1 MIEPTIV
8 RISESAFTLN
18 WESVIDP
25 TIHKYVVEADTLIS
39 LNPFP
44 GWIENVPAF
53 HTLTVFFDVRIAQ
66 HYEIDNNYFFLY
78 IKNVLSKEHSL
89 YHTPKPLIT
98 IPVLY
103 HPSVAPDLEW
113 ATNCL
118 QMDIDTLIQIHSNQ
132 IYTVFLIGFMP
143 GFPYMGI
150 LPDALVLPRK
160 NTPATQVPA
169 GTVAIAGKQT
179 GIYPHNSPG
188 GWYGIGQ
195 TPLPL
200 FSNGKSLLQSGDQV
214 KFIPIKE

>member
-8 RISESAFTLN
+8 RISESACTLS

-25 TIHKYVVEADTLIS
+25 TIHAYVVEADALIS

-53 HTLTVFFDVRIAQ
+53 HTLTIFFDVRIAEQ
-66 HYEIDNNYFFLY
+66 HHIDNIYLHQY
-78 IKNVLSKEHSL
+78 IQNVLGEKHSL
-89 YHTPKPLIT
+89 DQIPRPIIA

-113 ATNCL
+113 AASCL
-118 QMDIDTLIQIHSNQ
+118 QMNIDTLIQIHSAQ
-132 IYTVFLIGFMP
+132 TYTVFLIGFMP

-195 TPLPL
+195 TTVPL
-200 FSNGKSLLQSGDQV
+200 FSNGKCLLQSGDQV
-214 KFIPIKE
+214 QFIPINK

>member
-1 MIEPTIV
+1 MEPTII
-8 RISESAFTLN
+8 RISESAFTLS
-18 WESVIDP
+18 WESIIDP
-25 TIHKYVVEADTLIS
+25 AIHAYVVEANALIN

-53 HTLTVFFDVRIAQ
+53 HTLTIFFDVRIAQ
-66 HYEIDNNYFFLY
+66 QHQIDNLYFHQY
-78 IKNVLSKEHSL
+78 IRDVLAKEHSL
-89 YHTPKPLIT
+89 NQTAKPLIT

-103 HPSVAPDLEW
+103 HPSVAPDLEC
-113 ATNCL
+113 AANSL
-118 QMDIDTLIQIHSNQ
+118 QMDIDTLIQIHSSQ

-160 NTPATQVPA
+160 DTPSTQVPA

-195 TPLPL
+195 TAMPM
-200 FSNGKSLLQSGDQV
+200 FSNGKCFLHSGDQV
-214 KFIPIKE
+214 KFMPIYE